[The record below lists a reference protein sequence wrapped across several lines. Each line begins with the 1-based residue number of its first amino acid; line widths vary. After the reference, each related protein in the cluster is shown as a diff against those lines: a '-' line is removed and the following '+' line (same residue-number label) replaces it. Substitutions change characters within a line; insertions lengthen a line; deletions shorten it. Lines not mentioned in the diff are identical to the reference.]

1 MRKWRFY
8 LCSKNSK
15 IREIMKNETEKQTI
29 NAAEKH
35 NPLVIVD
42 NGHGMQTPGKRSPGG
57 SVLEWEWTRRVA
69 GEIVGRLS
77 KTPVDAVLL
86 VPEDDDI
93 PLPTRC
99 RRARRLAEGRCAV
112 LLSVHV
118 NASGDGSSWRS
129 ARGFSA
135 FVAERASTESVRLA
149 RMFTSMACRRGLAGN
164 RSVPPEGCWRGNFAI
179 VRDTPM
185 PAVLTENL
193 FMDNREDAAILMSAT
208 GFEDIVSM
216 HVDAVLKFFNIC
228 L

>member
-42 NGHGMQTPGKRSPGG
+42 NGHGMQTPGKRSPDG

-93 PLPTRC
+93 PLPPRC

-118 NASGDGSSWRS
+118 NASRGGACPRILCFCSG
-129 ARGFSA
+129 ARKYGIGAACPHVYFHGLPA
-135 FVAERASTESVRLA
+135 RTGRQPVRASRGMLA
-149 RMFTSMACRRGLAGN
+149 RQLCDCPRHAYAG
-164 RSVPPEGCWRGNFAI
+164 CAY
-179 VRDTPM
+179 
-185 PAVLTENL
+185 
-193 FMDNREDAAILMSAT
+193 RESFY
-208 GFEDIVSM
+208 GQS
-216 HVDAVLKFFNIC
+216 
-228 L
+228 